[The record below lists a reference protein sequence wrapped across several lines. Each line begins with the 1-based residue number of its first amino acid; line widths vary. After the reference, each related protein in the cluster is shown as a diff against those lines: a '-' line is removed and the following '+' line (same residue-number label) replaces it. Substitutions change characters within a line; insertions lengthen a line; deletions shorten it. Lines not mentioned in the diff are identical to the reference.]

1 MRDDDYFEIDRAFDL
16 LPHVVGAS
24 WAAVWFRMNKRIQP
38 TPEEF
43 RNKVVEYFKMLD
55 LLVDSYP
62 ESGEFLEMASHVKR
76 RHKEEIEKILTGKN
90 PEIEKRFKRYVDYG

>member
-1 MRDDDYFEIDRAFDL
+1 MRDDYFEIDRAFDL

-62 ESGEFLEMASHVKR
+62 ESGGFLEMASHVKR

>member
-1 MRDDDYFEIDRAFDL
+1 MRDDCFEIDRAFDL

-62 ESGEFLEMASHVKR
+62 ESGKFLEMTSHVKR
-76 RHKEEIEKILTGKN
+76 RHKEEIEKILAGKN

>member
-1 MRDDDYFEIDRAFDL
+1 MRDDYSFEIDRAFDL

-24 WAAVWFRMNKRIQP
+24 WAAVWFRMNKRIEP

-55 LLVDSYP
+55 LLVDSYST
-62 ESGEFLEMASHVKR
+62 SGEFLEMASHVKQ

>member
-24 WAAVWFRMNKRIQP
+24 WAAVWFRMNKKRQP

-43 RNKVVEYFKMLD
+43 RNKVVEYFEMLD

-62 ESGEFLEMASHVKR
+62 KSGKFLEMAAHVKQR
-76 RHKEEIEKILTGKN
+76 NKARSL
-90 PEIEKRFKRYVDYG
+90 F